1 MATNW
6 KLDKSMINDNVKFVY
21 RITVSHTLAY
31 FFAGI
36 FAVVFMNYKEHYA
49 SDTLGLLML
58 PVDSPM
64 VALGPGLNIIRG
76 FILGFFLLSVRT
88 MILGDKGFLK
98 LALLTFGLSF
108 ISTIGPTP
116 GSFDGYIYTKLPV
129 QYHLLGIPETLIYVA
144 MFSGIP
150 WLWYKYDKKYFNV
163 IAIVL
168 VALIMLMSFAGYLQ
182 AKDLMN

>member
-1 MATNW
+1 MQSN
-6 KLDKSMINDNVKFVY
+6 SFKFVF
-21 RITVSHTLAY
+21 RITVAHTVAY

-49 SDTLGLLML
+49 SESLGLLML

-64 VALGPGLNIIRG
+64 VALGPGLNVLRG
-76 FILGFFLLSVRT
+76 IILGFILLSVRT

-98 LALLTFGLSF
+98 LAILTLGLSV

-116 GSFDGYIYTKLPV
+116 GSFDGYIYTKLPIE
-129 QYHLLGIPETLIYVA
+129 YHLLGIPETLIYIA
-144 MFSGIP
+144 LFSGIP
-150 WLWYKYDKKYFNV
+150 YLWYKTEKKYFNI

-168 VALIMLMSFAGYLQ
+168 VAIILLMSFAGFLQ
-182 AKDLMN
+182 AKGLIN

>member
-1 MATNW
+1 M
-6 KLDKSMINDNVKFVY
+6 KSNSSKFVF
-21 RITVSHTLAY
+21 RITVAHTVAY

-36 FAVVFMNYKEHYA
+36 FALVFMNYREHYA
-49 SDTLGLLML
+49 SDSLGMLML
-58 PVDSPM
+58 PVDSPI

-76 FILGFFLLSVRT
+76 IILGLVLLPVRN

-98 LALLTFGLSF
+98 LALLIFGLSV

-129 QYHLLGIPETLIYVA
+129 QYHLLGIPETLLYVA
-144 MFSGIP
+144 MFVGIP
-150 WLWYKYDKKYFNV
+150 FFWYKTEKKYLNV

-168 VALIMLMSFAGYLQ
+168 VTLILLMSFAGYMQ
-182 AKDLMN
+182 AKGLLN

>member
-1 MATNW
+1 MQN
-6 KLDKSMINDNVKFVY
+6 KKSLFIF
-21 RITVSHTLAY
+21 RITVAHTVAY
-31 FFAGI
+31 FLAGI

-49 SDTLGLLML
+49 SDSLGLLML

-76 FILGFFLLSVRT
+76 FILGLILLSVRS

-98 LALLTFGLSF
+98 LAILTLGLSF

-129 QYHLLGIPETLIYVA
+129 LYHLLGIPETLIYVA
-144 MFSGIP
+144 LFTGIP
-150 WLWYKYDKKYFNV
+150 YLWYKTEKKYFNIV
-163 IAIVL
+163 AIAA
-168 VALIMLMSFAGYLQ
+168 VAIILLMSFAGYMQ
-182 AKDLMN
+182 AKGLMN

>member
-1 MATNW
+1 MQSN
-6 KLDKSMINDNVKFVY
+6 SFKFVY
-21 RITVSHTLAY
+21 RITVAHTVAY

-36 FAVVFMNYKEHYA
+36 FAVVFMNYREHYA
-49 SDTLGLLML
+49 SESLGLLML
-58 PVDSPM
+58 PVNSPL

-76 FILGFFLLSVRT
+76 IILGLILLSVRN

-98 LALLTFGLSF
+98 LAILTLGLSF

-116 GSFDGYIYTKLPV
+116 GSFEGYIYTKLPF
-129 QYHLLGIPETLIYVA
+129 QYHLLGIPETLLYVA

-150 WLWYKYDKKYFNV
+150 YLWYKTEKKYFNV

-168 VALIMLMSFAGYLQ
+168 VVLILLMSFAGYMQ
-182 AKDLMN
+182 ALGLLN